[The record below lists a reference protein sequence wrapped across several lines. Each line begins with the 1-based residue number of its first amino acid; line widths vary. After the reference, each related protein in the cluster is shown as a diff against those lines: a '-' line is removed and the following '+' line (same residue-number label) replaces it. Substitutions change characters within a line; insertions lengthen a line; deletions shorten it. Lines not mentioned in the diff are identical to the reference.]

1 MDGPAHEGSQLPVG
15 TVTVL
20 YADRTDCHHHGD
32 PARYARRGVDGG
44 DPCGADQQRP

>member
-1 MDGPAHEGSQLPVG
+1 MG

-32 PARYARRGVDGG
+32 PAGHARLGLDGG
-44 DPCGADQQRP
+44 DPCGSGLQRP